1 MAKKGSVNK
10 TKAVMDYWNQHPK
23 ATAAEVAEA
32 MKKQGVEITVNH
44 IYGIRNKSKKKAGA
58 KQNGRRK
65 AAVQAAD
72 GQPST
77 TPAVS
82 EKRSEPTGTITL
94 EHIKAVSQSVKAMG
108 GFGRLNELL
117 VVIREV
123 GGLRRF
129 KDLVD
134 AITITEA
141 DTVVF

>member
-58 KQNGRRK
+58 KENGRCK
-65 AAVQAAD
+65 ATVQAAD
-72 GQPST
+72 GQSST

-82 EKRSEPTGTITL
+82 EKRSEPAGTITL
-94 EHIKAVSQSVKAMG
+94 EHIKAVSHSVKAMG
-108 GFGRLNELL
+108 GFARLNELL
-117 VVIREV
+117 GVIKEV

-129 KDLVD
+129 RDLVD
-134 AITITEA
+134 AIAVTEA
-141 DTVVF
+141 DAVVF